1 MNEKFVKLCIT
12 NRAFLGLSIEDVSE
26 ILEVDIKYYQEFE
39 NGKYMFDEMMLKKI
53 IKLYCI
59 NKKDL
64 KEYSFLYD
72 LNDVPD
78 EYLDTTKN
86 IINSIEGGDLDA

>member
-1 MNEKFVKLCIT
+1 MKINHT
-12 NRAFLGLSIEDVSE
+12 
-26 ILEVDIKYYQEFE
+26 
-39 NGKYMFDEMMLKKI
+39 LKKI